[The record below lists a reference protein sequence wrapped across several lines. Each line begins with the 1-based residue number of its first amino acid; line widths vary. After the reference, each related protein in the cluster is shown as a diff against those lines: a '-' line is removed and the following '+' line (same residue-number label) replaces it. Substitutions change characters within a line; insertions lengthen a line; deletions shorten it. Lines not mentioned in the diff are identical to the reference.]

1 MINIIFSL
9 ISFVLVFSLVLIMN
23 STMKRYLTQIEKK
36 EKELSM
42 KKSLDFLIFL
52 TDLVSDSTLTE
63 LLQEIMIYITSVK
76 GRDWEQIYEA
86 TMKRIKP
93 IQDQL
98 NKLLAQSNELINLQK
113 VSKNIILYSKLIEIL
128 LIALVVTTALLIPAS
143 VVNWLSKLYLYAILV
158 SIIEIAVILISITL
172 LVKNYRKLNIDII
185 KDK

>member
-1 MINIIFSL
+1 
-9 ISFVLVFSLVLIMN
+9 
-23 STMKRYLTQIEKK
+23 
-36 EKELSM
+36 M

-52 TDLVSDSTLTE
+52 TDLVSDSTVTE

-98 NKLLAQSNELINLQK
+98 NKLLTQSNELISLQK

-128 LIALVVTTALLIPAS
+128 LFTLVITIALLIPAS
-143 VVNWLSKLYLYAILV
+143 MINWLSKLYLYAV
-158 SIIEIAVILISITL
+158 VVAIIEVAFIFIFIIL
-172 LVKNYRKLNIDII
+172 LVENYRKLNINIL
-185 KDK
+185 KK